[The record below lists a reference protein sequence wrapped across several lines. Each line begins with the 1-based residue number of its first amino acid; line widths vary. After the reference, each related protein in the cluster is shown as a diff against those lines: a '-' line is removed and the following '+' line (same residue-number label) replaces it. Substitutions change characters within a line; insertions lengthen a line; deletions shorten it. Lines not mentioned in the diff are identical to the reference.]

1 LKAKPL
7 RKPFALLL
15 AASGVVACVSMGAIA
30 AGLLYEDLEEH
41 HPLEAVLLF
50 LVALLGAA
58 GAFFFLFWLLK
69 QISQKPKG

>member
-1 LKAKPL
+1 
-7 RKPFALLL
+7 
-15 AASGVVACVSMGAIA
+15 MGAIA

-50 LVALLGAA
+50 LVALLGVA